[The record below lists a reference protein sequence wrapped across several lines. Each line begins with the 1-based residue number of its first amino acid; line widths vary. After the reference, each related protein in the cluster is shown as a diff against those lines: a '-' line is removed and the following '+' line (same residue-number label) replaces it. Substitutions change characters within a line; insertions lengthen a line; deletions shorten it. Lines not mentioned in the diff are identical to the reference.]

1 MIYFMLYLQLTNRK
15 CKFTGLL
22 WSGRF
27 RVFLLPEIF
36 LVSVKMLESNL
47 RHGYNR
53 TKEGLSA
60 GGMAVNP
67 KINWFIEAA
76 NSC

>member
-1 MIYFMLYLQLTNRK
+1 MCYTDRK
-15 CKFTGLL
+15 PLNYANLLDCSEAGASEFFVCLKF
-22 WSGRF
+22 SS
-27 RVFLLPEIF
+27 
-36 LVSVKMLESNL
+36 VSVKMLESNL